1 MAKAYALFASGMFV
15 YLLLLTII
23 IVFLGR
29 RVYWIARPPVIDLV
43 VAMFTLIP
51 WIVGWVIGVRIGN
64 HWLGGFLGLAVT
76 VAAQLATLELFDLVH
91 RRLGPKSSLHINA
104 TVNKLYG
111 GWRSRLGLW
120 ATVPTIPG
128 FMIVRFF
135 EYAGYYPLVV
145 LLGFKRYRHGDYIA
159 VSRHKIENLVG
170 ADLIWC
176 LYCDWMTGQWSL
188 GTEMLNQVETFWC
201 PLAFA
206 DKEKCAKCAQFFDMN
221 QWAPSNTDAAGM
233 EKVILTIQEKRPKA

>member
-1 MAKAYALFASGMFV
+1 MTTAYAFFAAYMLG
-15 YLLLLTII
+15 YLLLLTIALM
-23 IVFLGR
+23 FLGR
-29 RVYWIARPPVIDLV
+29 RWHWIARPPAIDLV
-43 VAMFTLIP
+43 VALLTLIP
-51 WIVGWVIGVRIGN
+51 WIIGWVAAARIAG
-64 HWLGGFLGLAVT
+64 HWFGGFAGLALT

-91 RRLGPKSSLHINA
+91 RRLGPKASLRINA

-120 ATVPTIPG
+120 VTVPSIPG
-128 FMIVRFF
+128 FMIVRFW

-145 LLGFKRYRHGDYIA
+145 LLHFKRFRHGDYIA

-201 PLAFA
+201 PLAFV
-206 DKEKCAKCAQFFDMN
+206 DKEKCGKCAQFFDMT
-221 QWAPSNTDAAGM
+221 QWAPSETDAAGI
-233 EKVILTIQEKRPKA
+233 EKVILTIQEKRAKS